1 MGGCCSSTTW
11 ELETSEGWPLYF
23 IRRSSPSACQFTLE
37 IVNGTSSTQTTPALT
52 CDVQLYMTSSGRLHA
67 GSLHPTDVTF
77 ADKSQRYDLEAKRL
91 TVDGHQGANITYQR
105 TVTQKRHICPYDVAW
120 RLVVDT
126 AATGQS
132 KTPPALPHE
141 LSVDNTKGRVAV
153 FHGPKP
159 KDDEDPKARAADL
172 VACVACTHGQIPSD
186 WSCNRVFE
194 LRLHPRLEKQASET
208 PGGLSLILAMIVEGF
223 WSQVCLLVGVIS
235 LLLYWPAILQPMPC
249 SPSVPVC

>member
-1 MGGCCSSTTW
+1 
-11 ELETSEGWPLYF
+11 
-23 IRRSSPSACQFTLE
+23 
-37 IVNGTSSTQTTPALT
+37 
-52 CDVQLYMTSSGRLHA
+52 MTSSGRLHA

-223 WSQVCLLVGVIS
+223 WSQGAISHGALESDDSHAGEFDQVALLGSEDGKPKASSAVLPAGA
-235 LLLYWPAILQPMPC
+235 LLQGYYRRLRKKARKDRRQALSEIT
-249 SPSVPVC
+249 VEVA